1 MANSLPLTSG
11 CRPSSYSSCEND
23 TENNLALDISRV
35 RRPTRMQRFRNY
47 CDKTFTLS
55 KCCYL
60 ILTLS
65 FFMFLPIS
73 VTNTTM
79 INTLYTEDTDFRNI
93 PTYCYFLLYPFLALL
108 GDRFIRYRVVLVG
121 TIFIAIGTTIGTIGS
136 AIIFVWPFV
145 HYHSNSGITLLYYAS
160 SLPFYF
166 GAALFQ
172 SNIIQLGTDQLL
184 FVSSN
189 QLRYY
194 IYWQNLTI
202 YLPSFF
208 RRSHLIM
215 MITIGQ
221 SIIFIN
227 ITIIALVLYI
237 FAILTTVTGFLLLC
251 FIKRHIVIEPPP
263 TVNPAKQI
271 YNIFK
276 YAIKYKR
283 PLQRSAFT
291 YGEPPPGMLDRAK
304 ERYGGPFTTDQVE
317 DVRSFKNILLI
328 LLSLFGYHFNESTA
342 GIAREYIKLFNMTI
356 DTNATKVSFNLMESI
371 VLVFPTSISVSI
383 IVVGILCLQF
393 VIFPFY
399 SHKLPKMLKCIGLSL
414 FLASISSLLQ
424 VIFCVF
430 FKIEQP
436 LPYELLILPQILNG
450 ISVFLFLTIYEFIIA
465 QAPYHMQ
472 GLLIGIYS
480 QLSIKYAS
488 LTIALNSKLGHNWLY
503 YTIKSLIVLL
513 SLLLYCHVSKQYKQ
527 RQRDEPSTTNERVI
541 IEEYWE
547 RILNRKQ
554 EITEVEYFEIY

>member
-1 MANSLPLTSG
+1 MANSSPLTSG
-11 CRPSSYSSCEND
+11 CRPSSYSSCEDD
-23 TENNLALDISRV
+23 TKNNLSLDISRV
-35 RRPTRMQRFRNY
+35 RSPTRMQRFRNY
-47 CDKTFTLS
+47 CDKTFTLT
-55 KCCYL
+55 KGCYL

-65 FFMFLPIS
+65 FLMFIPIS
-73 VTNTTM
+73 VSKAV
-79 INTLYTEDTDFRNI
+79 IFNTLYTEDRDIRNTPI
-93 PTYCYFLLYPFLALL
+93 FCYFLLYPFLALL

-121 TIFIAIGTTIGTIGS
+121 TILIAIGTAIATIVW
-136 AIIFVWPFV
+136 IFVN
-145 HYHSNSGITLLYYAS
+145 YHSNSGDNLLLHYAYH
-160 SLPFYF
+160 LPFYF
-166 GAALFQ
+166 GLALFQ

-184 FVSSN
+184 FASSN

-194 IYWQNLTI
+194 IYWQNLTNH
-202 YLPSFF
+202 LSSFF
-208 RRSHLIM
+208 SILTLII
-215 MITIGQ
+215 MIALGQ
-221 SIIFIN
+221 SVHIKII
-227 ITIIALVLYI
+227 TLVLYI
-237 FAILTTVTGFLLLC
+237 FMTLTTVAGFLLLC

-276 YAIKYKR
+276 YVIKYKR

-356 DTNATKVSFNLMESI
+356 DTNATKISFNLVKSI
-371 VLVFPTSISVSI
+371 VLVFPTSINVST
-383 IVVGILCLQF
+383 IVVGVLCLQF
-393 VIFPFY
+393 VIFPFC
-399 SHKLPKMLKCIGLSL
+399 SLKLPKMLKRIGLSL
-414 FLASISSLLQ
+414 FLASISLLLQ

-430 FKIEQP
+430 FEIEQP

-450 ISVFLFLTIYEFIIA
+450 ISGVFFLTIYEFIIA

-472 GLLIGIYS
+472 GLLIGIFYS
-480 QLSIKYAS
+480 QLIIKYTS
-488 LTIALNSKLGHNWLY
+488 ITIALNSELGHNWLY

-513 SLLLYCHVSKQYKQ
+513 SLLLYCFVSRQYKQ
-527 RQRDEPSTTNERVI
+527 RQRDEPSTINERVI

-547 RILNRKQ
+547 RALNR
-554 EITEVEYFEIY
+554 EGELNEEEYSEIY

>member
-1 MANSLPLTSG
+1 MSG
-11 CRPSSYSSCEND
+11 CKPSSYSSCEDD
-23 TENNLALDISRV
+23 TKNNLALDIGRA
-35 RRPTRMQRFRNY
+35 RRPTSTPRFRNY

-55 KCCYL
+55 KGCYL

-65 FFMFLPIS
+65 FVMYIPIFMS
-73 VTNTTM
+73 VT
-79 INTLYTEDTDFRNI
+79 IIFNTLRTENTDIRNTPI
-93 PTYCYFLLYPFLALL
+93 YCYFLVYPFLALL

-121 TIFIAIGTTIGTIGS
+121 TIFIVIGT
-136 AIIFVWPFV
+136 AIATFSWSFFN
-145 HYHSNSGITLLYYAS
+145 YYSNSGITLLFYVS
-160 SLPFYF
+160 FLPFYF
-166 GAALFQ
+166 GLALFQ

-184 FVSSN
+184 FASSN

-194 IYWQNLTI
+194 IYWQNFTI

-208 RRSHLIM
+208 SILILIM

-221 SIIFIN
+221 SVIFIH
-227 ITIIALVLYI
+227 ITIITLVLYI
-237 FAILTTVTGFLLLC
+237 FAILTTVAGFLLLC

-276 YAIKYKR
+276 YVIKYKR

-328 LLSLFGYHFNESTA
+328 LLSLFGYRFNESTA
-342 GIAREYIKLFNMTI
+342 GIASEYIKLFNMTI
-356 DTNATKVSFNLMESI
+356 DTNATKVTFNLMESI
-371 VLVFPTSISVSI
+371 VLVFPYSINVSI

-393 VIFPFY
+393 VIFPFC
-399 SHKLPKMLKCIGLSL
+399 SHKLPKMLKRIGLSL
-414 FLASISSLLQ
+414 FLANVSSLLQ
-424 VIFCVF
+424 VIFCVCF
-430 FKIEQP
+430 EIEQP

-450 ISVFLFLTIYEFIIA
+450 ISDLLFLTIDEFIIA

-472 GLLIGIYS
+472 GLLIGIFYS

-488 LTIALNSKLGHNWLY
+488 FNIAFNSELGHKWLY

-513 SLLLYCHVSKQYKQ
+513 SLLLYCFVSSQYKQ
-527 RQRDEPSTTNERVI
+527 RQRDEPSTINERVI

-547 RILNRKQ
+547 RTLNRKKDIK
-554 EITEVEYFEIY
+554 EEEYNEMYL

>member
-11 CRPSSYSSCEND
+11 PRPSSFSSREDD
-23 TENNLALDISRV
+23 TKNNLSLDISRV

-55 KCCYL
+55 KGCYF

-65 FFMFLPIS
+65 FLMFIPIS
-73 VTNTTM
+73 ISITVKFNTVRTE
-79 INTLYTEDTDFRNI
+79 NTDIRNTPI
-93 PTYCYFLLYPFLALL
+93 YCYFFIYPFLALL
-108 GDRFIRYRVVLVG
+108 GDRFIRYRVVFVG
-121 TIFIAIGTTIGTIGS
+121 TIFIAIGS
-136 AIIFVWPFV
+136 AIIFFWRFL

-160 SLPFYF
+160 YLPVYF
-166 GAALFQ
+166 GLSLFQ

-184 FVSSN
+184 FASSN

-194 IYWQNLTI
+194 IYWQNLTF
-202 YLPSFF
+202 YLSSFF
-208 RRSHLIM
+208 SFLILIM
-215 MITIGQ
+215 SITMGV
-221 SIIFIN
+221 SDIFIHVTK
-227 ITIIALVLYI
+227 IVIYI
-237 FAILTTVTGFLLLC
+237 FVTLTTVAGFLLLC

-276 YAIKYKR
+276 YAIKFKR

-328 LLSLFGYHFNESTA
+328 LLSLFGYHFNESTV
-342 GIAREYIKLFNMTI
+342 GIAREYIKLFNTTI
-356 DTNATKVSFNLMESI
+356 ETNATKVSFNLMESI
-371 VLVFPTSISVSI
+371 VLVFPYSISVSI

-399 SHKLPKMLKCIGLSL
+399 SHKLPKMLKRIGLSL

-430 FKIEQP
+430 FEIEQP
-436 LPYELLILPQILNG
+436 LPYQLLILPQILNG

-472 GLLIGIYS
+472 GLLIGILYS
-480 QLSIKYAS
+480 QFSIKYAS
-488 LTIALNSKLGHNWLY
+488 VSIALGSELGHNWFY

-513 SLLLYCHVSKQYKQ
+513 SLLLYCYVSRQYKQ
-527 RQRDEPSTTNERVI
+527 RQRDEPSRINEHVI

-547 RILNRKQ
+547 RTLNRKE
-554 EITEVEYFEIY
+554 EINEVEYIKMY

>member
-1 MANSLPLTSG
+1 MSG
-11 CRPSSYSSCEND
+11 CKPSSYSSCEDD
-23 TENNLALDISRV
+23 TKNNLALDIGRA
-35 RRPTRMQRFRNY
+35 RRPTSTLRFRNY

-55 KCCYL
+55 KGCYL

-65 FFMFLPIS
+65 FVMYIPIFMS
-73 VTNTTM
+73 VT
-79 INTLYTEDTDFRNI
+79 IIFNTLRTENTDIRNTPI
-93 PTYCYFLLYPFLALL
+93 YCYFLVYPFLALL

-121 TIFIAIGTTIGTIGS
+121 TIFIAIGT
-136 AIIFVWPFV
+136 AIATFSWSFFN
-145 HYHSNSGITLLYYAS
+145 YYSNSGITLLFYVS
-160 SLPFYF
+160 FLPFYF
-166 GAALFQ
+166 GLALFQ

-184 FVSSN
+184 FASSN

-194 IYWQNLTI
+194 IYWQNFTI

-208 RRSHLIM
+208 SILILIM

-221 SIIFIN
+221 SVIFIH
-227 ITIIALVLYI
+227 ITIITLVLYI
-237 FAILTTVTGFLLLC
+237 FAILTTVAGFLLLC

-328 LLSLFGYHFNESTA
+328 LLSLFGYRFNESTA
-342 GIAREYIKLFNMTI
+342 GIASEYIKLFNMTI

-371 VLVFPTSISVSI
+371 VLVFPYSINVSI

-393 VIFPFY
+393 VIFPFC
-399 SHKLPKMLKCIGLSL
+399 SHKLPKMLKRIGLSL
-414 FLASISSLLQ
+414 FLANVSSLLQ
-424 VIFCVF
+424 VIFCVCF
-430 FKIEQP
+430 EIEQP

-450 ISVFLFLTIYEFIIA
+450 ISDLLFLTIDEFIIA

-472 GLLIGIYS
+472 GLLIGIFYS

-488 LTIALNSKLGHNWLY
+488 FNIAFNSELGHNWLY

-513 SLLLYCHVSKQYKQ
+513 SLLLYCFVSSQYSQ
-527 RQRDEPSTTNERVI
+527 RQRDEPSTINERVI

-547 RILNRKQ
+547 RILNRKKDIK
-554 EITEVEYFEIY
+554 EEEYNEMYL

>member
-1 MANSLPLTSG
+1 MANSLPLISG
-11 CRPSSYSSCEND
+11 CRPSSYSYCEDD
-23 TENNLALDISRV
+23 TKNNLALDIGRG
-35 RRPTRMQRFRNY
+35 RRPTRIQRFRNY

-55 KCCYL
+55 KGSYL
-60 ILTLS
+60 ILTLR
-65 FFMFLPIS
+65 FLMFTPIS
-73 VTNTTM
+73 VSITTSF
-79 INTLYTEDTDFRNI
+79 NTLHTKDTDIRNTAI
-93 PTYCYFLLYPFLALL
+93 YSYFLLYPFLALL

-121 TIFIAIGTTIGTIGS
+121 TILIAIGTVTVFFWH
-136 AIIFVWPFV
+136 FVP
-145 HYHSNSGITLLYYAS
+145 YHSNSVITLLFYAS
-160 SLPFYF
+160 FLPFYF
-166 GAALFQ
+166 GAALFE

-184 FVSSN
+184 FASSN

-202 YLPSFF
+202 YLSSFF
-208 RRSHLIM
+208 SILILIM

-221 SIIFIN
+221 SVHIKV
-227 ITIIALVLYI
+227 ITLVLYI
-237 FAILTTVTGFLLLC
+237 FAMLTTVAGSLMLC

-276 YAIKYKR
+276 YAIKYKK
-283 PLQRSAFT
+283 PLHHSAFT

-328 LLSLFGYHFNESTA
+328 LLSLFGYYLNESTA
-342 GIAREYIKLFNMTI
+342 GIASEYIKLFNMTI
-356 DTNATKVSFNLMESI
+356 DTNATKVSFNLVESI

-393 VIFPFY
+393 VIFPFC
-399 SHKLPKMLKCIGLSL
+399 SHKLPKMLKRIGLSL
-414 FLASISSLLQ
+414 FLASISLLLQ

-430 FKIEQP
+430 FEIEQP

-450 ISVFLFLTIYEFIIA
+450 ISGCLFLTVYEFIIA

-472 GLLIGIYS
+472 GLLIGLFYS
-480 QLSIKYAS
+480 LLSINYAS
-488 LTIALNSKLGHNWLY
+488 VSIALSSELGYNWMY

-513 SLLLYCHVSKQYKQ
+513 SLLLYCFVSSQYSQ
-527 RQRDEPSTTNERVI
+527 RQRDEPSTINERVI

-547 RILNRKQ
+547 RTLNRK
-554 EITEVEYFEIY
+554 EDIKEEEYNEMY

>member
-1 MANSLPLTSG
+1 MSG
-11 CRPSSYSSCEND
+11 CRPSSYSPCEDD
-23 TENNLALDISRV
+23 TENNLALDIGRAS
-35 RRPTRMQRFRNY
+35 RPTRMQRFRNY
-47 CDKTFTLS
+47 CDKTLTLS
-55 KCCYL
+55 KGCYL

-65 FFMFLPIS
+65 FMMYVSIS
-73 VTNTTM
+73 IYNTM
-79 INTLYTEDTDFRNI
+79 LINTLDTENTDIRNT
-93 PTYCYFLLYPFLALL
+93 PTFCYFLLYPFLALL

-121 TIFIAIGTTIGTIGS
+121 TIFIAIGIAFILC
-136 AIIFVWPFV
+136 WLFV
-145 HYHSNSGITLLYYAS
+145 HYHSNSGIIILLFYAS
-160 SLPFYF
+160 NLPVYF
-166 GAALFQ
+166 GLALFQ

-184 FVSSN
+184 FASSN

-208 RRSHLIM
+208 NIFTLIM
-215 MITIGQ
+215 MITLGQ
-221 SIIFIN
+221 SVHIKII
-227 ITIIALVLYI
+227 TLVLYI
-237 FAILTTVTGFLLLC
+237 FVILTTVAGFLLLC
-251 FIKRHIVIEPPP
+251 FIKRHIIIEPPP

-283 PLQRSAFT
+283 PLQHSAFT

-328 LLSLFGYHFNESTA
+328 LLSLFGYYFNESTV
-342 GIAREYIKLFNMTI
+342 GIASEYIKLFNMTI

-371 VLVFPTSISVSI
+371 VLVFPASISVSI
-383 IVVGILCLQF
+383 IVVGILCLRF
-393 VIFPFY
+393 VIFPFC
-399 SHKLPKMLKCIGLSL
+399 SHKLPKMLKRIGLSL

-430 FKIEQP
+430 FEIEQP
-436 LPYELLILPQILNG
+436 LPYVLLILPQILNG
-450 ISVFLFLTIYEFIIA
+450 ISGFLFLTIYEFIIA

-472 GLLIGIYS
+472 GLLIGILYS
-480 QLSIKYAS
+480 QLSIKYVS
-488 LTIALNSKLGHNWLY
+488 VNIALNSELGHNWLY

-513 SLLLYCHVSKQYKQ
+513 SLLLYCFVSRQYKQ
-527 RQRDEPSTTNERVI
+527 RQRDEPSTINERVI

-547 RILNRKQ
+547 RTLNMKKDIK
-554 EITEVEYFEIY
+554 EEEYSEIY

>member
-1 MANSLPLTSG
+1 MENSLLLTSG
-11 CRPSSYSSCEND
+11 CRPSSYLSCEDD
-23 TENNLALDISRV
+23 TENNLSLDISRV

-55 KCCYL
+55 KGSYL

-65 FFMFLPIS
+65 FLMFVSIS
-73 VTNTTM
+73 TTNTTM

-121 TIFIAIGTTIGTIGS
+121 TILIAIGT
-136 AIIFVWPFV
+136 AIITFIWPLV
-145 HYHSNSGITLLYYAS
+145 NYHINSSITCTLLFYAS
-160 SLPFYF
+160 YFPVYF
-166 GAALFQ
+166 GLALFQ

-184 FVSSN
+184 FASSN

-208 RRSHLIM
+208 SILILIM
-215 MITIGQ
+215 MITLGQ
-221 SIIFIN
+221 SVIFIH
-227 ITIIALVLYI
+227 ITIIAIVLYI
-237 FAILTTVTGFLLLC
+237 FAILTTVAGFLLLC

-328 LLSLFGYHFNESTA
+328 LLSLFGYHFNESTV

-383 IVVGILCLQF
+383 IVVGVLCLQF
-393 VIFPFY
+393 VIFPFC
-399 SHKLPKMLKCIGLSL
+399 SHKLPKMLKRIGVSL
-414 FLASISSLLQ
+414 FLACISSLLQ

-430 FKIEQP
+430 IEIEQP
-436 LPYELLILPQILNG
+436 LPYQLLILPQILNG
-450 ISVFLFLTIYEFIIA
+450 ISGFLFLTIYEFIIA
-465 QAPYHMQ
+465 QAPYQMQ
-472 GLLIGIYS
+472 GLLIGILYS
-480 QLSIKYAS
+480 QLSIKHSS
-488 LTIALNSKLGHNWLY
+488 LAIALNSELGHKWLY
-503 YTIKSLIVLL
+503 YTIKSLIV
-513 SLLLYCHVSKQYKQ
+513 
-527 RQRDEPSTTNERVI
+527 
-541 IEEYWE
+541 
-547 RILNRKQ
+547 
-554 EITEVEYFEIY
+554 